1 MENTKQRGALRP
13 ALPTYIVV
21 VIESKRLRLAMNVE
35 RTEREEL
42 HIGLRRRNSERQE
55 IFGRRRRSRVDN
67 IKMDLK

>member
-1 MENTKQRGALRP
+1 
-13 ALPTYIVV
+13 
-21 VIESKRLRLAMNVE
+21 MNVE